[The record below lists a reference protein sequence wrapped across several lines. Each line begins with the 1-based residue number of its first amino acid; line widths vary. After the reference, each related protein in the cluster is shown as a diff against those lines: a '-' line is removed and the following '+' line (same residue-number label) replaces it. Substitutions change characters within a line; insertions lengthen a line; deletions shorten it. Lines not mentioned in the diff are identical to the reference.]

1 MLEIKNP
8 GILKIGVLG
17 YYIGMSEDQKKTQK
31 TIIELLPKVVQEG
44 RREADRILEGLANNS
59 RVTLQTNELVIPS
72 KDSNYKEQLEMFENE
87 RVRFARDA
95 KIDDG
100 SWRNRL
106 VYGDNLLAMQ
116 ALLAGDPESGL
127 PSMRGKIDLIYI
139 DPPFDSKAD
148 YRTKVELPG
157 VSVESK
163 PTVIEQFAY
172 ADTWSSTLGG
182 EEVKGTLAYLRYMYP
197 RLVLMRELLSEQG
210 SIYVHIDW
218 HVGHYMKILLDDVFG
233 KNNLLNELIWMK
245 TKPKSSTATGKIHDT
260 LYWYGKNKKSTLVK
274 TIYVDHSQE
283 YIEKTYKYEDE
294 NGLFGWVTLDAPG
307 QGEARKFGEQLIEPP
322 TGRHWAWEQKR
333 IDEEWDKGNIKVSE
347 RGAVYQKR
355 YLDKTDGQVVGSLWI
370 DKDVRIGLMKSSNES
385 VDYDTQKP
393 ERLLQRVL
401 DSATDENSIVA
412 DFFSGSGTTASVAEK
427 LGRKW
432 IASDI
437 GKPACMVTRKRMVDN
452 DAKPF
457 LYHSI
462 GDYQKESLSAK
473 MGSKYRIGDLAT
485 VVLQLYGAL
494 PLPQDDNPNRN
505 LGNLP
510 KTKTLVYVD
519 SPNKLCGHTTL
530 RNAIEARDSMLGG
543 FDKVVVLAW
552 NFVPDIGQILGGMN
566 DDKLEV
572 RVIPPDLLDTLSSK
586 TKFKKIKD
594 KVSVDPDGTIHTPIR
609 FSSLQYLTVKEPVV
623 TDKGDEQ
630 ELKIALDNY
639 IVLSPDALPLDDK
652 NQAKLQEVIAKTPLD
667 LIEYWSIDPDYDG
680 EVFRSMWQDYR
691 QNTENDDDPLRVV
704 KEATLLV
711 SKKVKR
717 TICIHAVDVFGW
729 ESEVIIEL

>member
-1 MLEIKNP
+1 
-8 GILKIGVLG
+8 
-17 YYIGMSEDQKKTQK
+17 MSNEQKAQK

-72 KDSNYKEQLEMFENE
+72 KDSNYQDLFTQFENE
-87 RVRFARDA
+87 RVHNARDA
-95 KIDDG
+95 KINDG

-106 VYGDNLLAMQ
+106 VYGDNLLTMQ

-157 VSVESK
+157 VNVESK

-172 ADTWSSTLGG
+172 ADTWSTTLGG

-233 KNNLLNELIWMK
+233 KDGFINEIVWHYEKWSARSSSLQKNHDVLFLYSRNKDKKVFNEQKIVTKNLKE
-245 TKPKSSTATGKIHDT
+245 
-260 LYWYGKNKKSTLVK
+260 
-274 TIYVDHSQE
+274 
-283 YIEKTYKYEDE
+283 KYEKGYLIGGGYGS
-294 NGLFGWVTLDAPG
+294 NGLVVYNKELP
-307 QGEARKFGEQLIEPP
+307 
-322 TGRHWAWEQKR
+322 
-333 IDEEWDKGNIKVSE
+333 KVKEMIAS
-347 RGAVYQKR
+347 GKY
-355 YLDKTDGQVVGSLWI
+355 QVVYSEMEGKPMS
-370 DKDVRIGLMKSSNES
+370 DVWKIPFINPVAKERVNYG
-385 VDYDTQKP
+385 TQKP
-393 ERLLQRVL
+393 ESLIERVIKISSNE
-401 DSATDENSIVA
+401 DSIVA
-412 DFFSGSGTTASVAEK
+412 DFFTGSGTTASVAEK

-432 IASDI
+432 IVSDI

-630 ELKIALDNY
+630 EFKIALDNY

-711 SKKVKR
+711 SKKEKR